1 MRFSISLIF
10 LPSRTS
16 LTFLPAVGG
25 VGEEEEVGAWLRR
38 CWSVSPEEEED
49 EKGGQIDERR
59 GEGEGSKDGG
69 SEGCAAFAVAPLP
82 LSLCVVG
89 GGGGG
94 KGRKRV
100 RERGRITS

>member
-59 GEGEGSKDGG
+59 GEGEGMR
-69 SEGCAAFAVAPLP
+69 AAGAHTYLENLLLTFT
-82 LSLCVVG
+82 
-89 GGGGG
+89 
-94 KGRKRV
+94 RKKR
-100 RERGRITS
+100 RR